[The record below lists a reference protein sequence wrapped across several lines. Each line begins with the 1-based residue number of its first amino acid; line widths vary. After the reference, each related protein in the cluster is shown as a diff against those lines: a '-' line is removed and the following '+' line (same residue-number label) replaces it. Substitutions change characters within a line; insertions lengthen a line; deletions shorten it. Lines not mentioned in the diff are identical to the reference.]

1 MKIKSRIRIGSGCLR
16 LGTRSRSDP
25 VGASRMLGIFTKFHL
40 AKSQKV
46 LLTFVHHRVIGVARV
61 PFGSSGYLTK
71 YIHKDF
77 ENSAKGA
84 KRYWHTRGIGPIKCI
99 KFWLGATSFIDALR
113 EARDAVV
120 EQGIVEMKIWADE
133 DIGNTWIA
141 ATAPHYHDARFVR
154 PCPF

>member
-1 MKIKSRIRIGSGCLR
+1 MCVRLRAIG
-16 LGTRSRSDP
+16 
-25 VGASRMLGIFTKFHL
+25 A
-40 AKSQKV
+40 
-46 LLTFVHHRVIGVARV
+46 ARV

-84 KRYWHTRGIGPIKCI
+84 KRYWHTRDIGPIKCI
-99 KFWLGATSFIDALR
+99 KFWLGDTSFIDALR

-133 DIGNTWIA
+133 DIGNIWIS
-141 ATAPHYHDARFVR
+141 ATAPQFHDARFVR